1 MTFYQL
7 NINCVRDTVSIQTVS
22 MLHIDFLIN
31 QSCSECKR
39 EIQSLEKTIM
49 ENACS
54 SEISTDLRNRGKK
67 ICLQLL
73 QFKIKKLYFVL
84 SQYY

>member
-1 MTFYQL
+1 
-7 NINCVRDTVSIQTVS
+7 
-22 MLHIDFLIN
+22 
-31 QSCSECKR
+31 
-39 EIQSLEKTIM
+39 M